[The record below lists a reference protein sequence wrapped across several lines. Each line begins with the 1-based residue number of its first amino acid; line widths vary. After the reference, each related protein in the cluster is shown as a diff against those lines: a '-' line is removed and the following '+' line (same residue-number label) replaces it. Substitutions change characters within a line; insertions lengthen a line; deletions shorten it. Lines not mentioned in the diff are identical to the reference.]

1 MTVLR
6 ELILKSPNSFILLLS
21 GGGVVPPPC
30 IMGIREL
37 IRKYTKI
44 QENIKNIPAVING
57 IVARDKDILLSLN
70 RDQMLLG
77 RNAEGEVLT
86 PSYLNDPYFKS
97 NLQAEVYARM
107 KYKLEQEHKAR
118 IENPTLYPDKDKDTP
133 NLIVTGPF
141 QDNMFI
147 LPEGESFIIG
157 SSYRDSNDIENKYN
171 NLVFGISPESKGYF
185 YKNFIHP
192 ALLKLLQ

>member
-1 MTVLR
+1 
-6 ELILKSPNSFILLLS
+6 
-21 GGGVVPPPC
+21 
-30 IMGIREL
+30 MGIREL

-97 NLQAEVYARM
+97 NLQTEAYARM

-118 IENPTLYPDKDKDTP
+118 IENPTLYPYKDKDTP

-171 NLVFGISPESKGYF
+171 NLVFGISPESKEYF

>member
-1 MTVLR
+1 
-6 ELILKSPNSFILLLS
+6 
-21 GGGVVPPPC
+21 
-30 IMGIREL
+30 MGIREL

-97 NLQAEVYARM
+97 NLQAEAYARM

-118 IENPTLYPDKDKDTP
+118 IENPTHIRTKTRIPP
-133 NLIVTGPF
+133 
-141 QDNMFI
+141 I
-147 LPEGESFIIG
+147 L
-157 SSYRDSNDIENKYN
+157 
-171 NLVFGISPESKGYF
+171 L
-185 YKNFIHP
+185 
-192 ALLKLLQ
+192 